1 MCNHRRDQSHPF
13 NSKLAIHI
21 RCCKYEV
28 RHFGKEMYSKIP
40 RHAGSRIHGNDEC
53 VPGLDYSFNA
63 DIWGV
68 GILAFECCTGK
79 GPYEKTGKC
88 VCTRAR
94 HV

>member
-1 MCNHRRDQSHPF
+1 MRPDI
-13 NSKLAIHI
+13 LAK
-21 RCCKYEV
+21 R
-28 RHFGKEMYSKIP
+28 P
-40 RHAGSRIHGNDEC
+40 RHAGCRIHGNDEC

-94 HV
+94 HVCERRGVGLQGQASGVVS